1 MKKQILGFI
10 PCLALVASLGSPVSF
25 AAESK
30 KDIVDISIAEAV
42 ETINVDEL
50 PSQVDFGQAPTEND
64 GAISTQAFDSMA
76 TAATDYGSVKVDNL
90 IYNYYSV
97 GTTDPDSI
105 LYSVTA
111 LTSIFKY
118 EGGQWVEKDAG
129 TKDFRIGSTA
139 KSNADAFDGLGKT
152 YRGVSQHSVAYG
164 SDVFIVYTK
173 DDQL

>member
-10 PCLALVASLGSPVSF
+10 PCLALVASLGVPVSF
-25 AAESK
+25 ATESN

-50 PSQVDFGQAPTEND
+50 PSQVEFGRAPSEND
-64 GAISTQAFDSMA
+64 GAVSTLSFDTMA
-76 TAATDYGSVKVDNL
+76 TAATNYGSVKVDNL
-90 IYNYYSV
+90 IYNYYSE
-97 GTTDPDSI
+97 GTTDPDSV

-118 EGGQWVEKDAG
+118 EGGKWVEKDAG
-129 TKDFRIGSTA
+129 KKDFRIGQTA
-139 KSNADAFDGLGKT
+139 KSNADAFDGLAQT
-152 YRGVSQHSVAYG
+152 YRGVSQHSVAYAG
-164 SDVFIVYTK
+164 EVFLVYTM